1 MGAVVKQVFL
11 SYCGAKNQDM
21 EGKSWAKLAKD
32 TKILDKKLTAT
43 DIDLIFAKVKTKS
56 ERRITWEQFTN
67 GLQLCAEKKGVDV
80 NVVFEK
86 VAASKGP
93 VLKGTAAEKVA
104 LHDDKSNYTGVYAQG
119 GPTNVDKDIVH
130 DISQTVNRNP
140 ADVRGTVT
148 QQEMAA
154 VTHGVA
160 GVVIHDEKPAAAK
173 PKAKAAAPKQAA
185 VQGGAGGGSLA
196 EIFASFAKGKEM
208 DGKTFSKFSKDCKVI
223 DKKCSAT
230 DIDLIFAKVKNGPA
244 ARKIVY
250 AEFTAGLELVAAKKG
265 MAMGALEESICK
277 AGGPV
282 FTGTKAEANKFHD
295 DKSLYTGVYANGGP
309 SSADGKISDLSQL
322 ADRSSANVRGTK

>member
-1 MGAVVKQVFL
+1 MGAVVNQVFL
-11 SYCGAKNQDM
+11 SYCGAGQKEM

-43 DIDLIFAKVKTKS
+43 DIDLIFAKIKTKS
-56 ERRITWEQFTN
+56 ARKITWDQFTN
-67 GLQLCAEKKGVDV
+67 GLQLCAEKKACDV
-80 NVVFEK
+80 NVVFQK
-86 VAASKGP
+86 IAASKGP
-93 VLKGTAAEKVA
+93 VLRGTAAEKVA

-119 GPTNVDKDIVH
+119 GPTNVDRDIVH

-140 ADVRGTVT
+140 ADVRGTVS
-148 QQEMAA
+148 QAEVAA

-160 GVVIHDEKPAAAK
+160 GVVIHDQPAAAK
-173 PKAKAAAPKQAA
+173 PKVKKAAAPAQVA
-185 VQGGAGGGSLA
+185 VQGGSGGTIK

-208 DGKTFSKFSKDCKVI
+208 DGKSFNKFAKDTKCI

-250 AEFTAGLELVAAKKG
+250 AEFTAALELVAAKKG
-265 MAMGALEESICK
+265 IAMGALEEKILG

-282 FTGTKAEANKFHD
+282 FAGTKAEANKFHD
-295 DKSLYTGVYANGGP
+295 DKSLYTGVHANGGP
-309 SSADGKISDLSQL
+309 STADGNISDLSQL
-322 ADRSSANVRGTK
+322 ADRSGAGVRGI